1 MFQIIY
7 KRFKCGLNF
16 VQSAFTNKTFCMQ
29 KNKFN
34 AVMTKF
40 HRSTAGLRTVMTSQ
54 FSPLLQAVLAAGKTV
69 APYFVSLSCSVQI

>member
-7 KRFKCGLNF
+7 KGFKCGLNF

-29 KNKFN
+29 NNKAN

-40 HRSTAGLRTVMTSQ
+40 HRSIAGLRTIITSQ
-54 FSPLLQAVLAAGKTV
+54 FSLLLQAILAAGKT
-69 APYFVSLSCSVQI
+69 